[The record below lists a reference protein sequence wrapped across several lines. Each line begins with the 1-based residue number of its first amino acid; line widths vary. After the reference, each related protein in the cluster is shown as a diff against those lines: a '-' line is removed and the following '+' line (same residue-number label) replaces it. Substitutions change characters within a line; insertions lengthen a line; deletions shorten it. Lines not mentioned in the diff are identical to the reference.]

1 MRYNK
6 IRMPRVSTKEA
17 KEQAMSDISK
27 YYDKVYIQSQADIM
41 RLTDFYKNNNNLIIR
56 LR

>member
-1 MRYNK
+1 
-6 IRMPRVSTKEA
+6 MPRVSTKEA